1 MVRKGWCAAALGAL
15 LMSGVAVAAG
25 SGEEDAAA
33 ASGAAEG
40 AFARLPPGAEA
51 LPEPVAPPLAGEG
64 PVPLPE
70 GNGTNLEAPAEDR
83 AGDDAPPASPDGAL
97 PAPAE
102 AAGNRI

>member
-1 MVRKGWCAAALGAL
+1 MVRKGWCVATLGAL
-15 LMSGVAVAAG
+15 LMSGAAVAAG
-25 SGEEDAAA
+25 SGEEDAAGG
-33 ASGAAEG
+33 ASGG
-40 AFARLPPGAEA
+40 AFARMPPGAEA
-51 LPEPVAPPLAGEG
+51 LPEPAAPPLAGEG